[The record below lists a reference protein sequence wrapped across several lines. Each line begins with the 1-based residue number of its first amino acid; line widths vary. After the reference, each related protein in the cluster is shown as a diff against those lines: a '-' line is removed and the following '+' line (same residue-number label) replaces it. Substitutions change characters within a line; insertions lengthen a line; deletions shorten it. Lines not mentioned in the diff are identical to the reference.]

1 MTAGILILLVFIA
14 AAVSMFLRKLPALLA
29 VPLMA
34 IAIGLVEVITGK
46 LSFQDVLLVV
56 VADGSQRLIEP
67 IIISIL
73 SGAVSLLMQ
82 KSGVAESL
90 IKTGAELAGSNPFVV
105 SLVVFAV
112 VGLLFTT
119 IGGLGAVI
127 MVATIVLPILG
138 SVGLREQAAGGIL
151 LLGISFGGLL
161 NVNNWAAYKTVLS
174 ISPERISSY
183 ALILFLIQI
192 PIAVLFIG
200 YELWRARS
208 LHIRVSKIVIS
219 FLLLGAAALAIWVS
233 SPVWS
238 RITPEG
244 FHATLEWMTGVFGG
258 AALLFIVIDKI
269 RAFRTR
275 DEDAVRWYSYLI
287 PVVPLILVLVYQV
300 HFVSS
305 FVLAFFYGIIA
316 TLRKRSI
323 QLATRSVIDGGASV
337 IPVIILMLGIG
348 MLLSAILGPTK
359 FGAGAAWYEK
369 TAGLAAA
376 NGGAANGPTA
386 WPVLADMRPLLESV
400 VPTSFWNYVFGFA
413 LLAPLAL
420 YRGPMN
426 VWGLGYG
433 VAGVLLSTGQ
443 LPAAAIMG
451 ILMSLS
457 IVQGICD
464 PTNTHNVWLAN
475 ELRVDVNALMWRT
488 LPYAWLAAFFGL
500 LAAAIKFL

>member
-244 FHATLEWMTGVFGG
+244 
-258 AALLFIVIDKI
+258 
-269 RAFRTR
+269 
-275 DEDAVRWYSYLI
+275 
-287 PVVPLILVLVYQV
+287 
-300 HFVSS
+300 
-305 FVLAFFYGIIA
+305 
-316 TLRKRSI
+316 
-323 QLATRSVIDGGASV
+323 
-337 IPVIILMLGIG
+337 
-348 MLLSAILGPTK
+348 
-359 FGAGAAWYEK
+359 
-369 TAGLAAA
+369 
-376 NGGAANGPTA
+376 
-386 WPVLADMRPLLESV
+386 
-400 VPTSFWNYVFGFA
+400 
-413 LLAPLAL
+413 
-420 YRGPMN
+420 
-426 VWGLGYG
+426 
-433 VAGVLLSTGQ
+433 
-443 LPAAAIMG
+443 
-451 ILMSLS
+451 
-457 IVQGICD
+457 
-464 PTNTHNVWLAN
+464 
-475 ELRVDVNALMWRT
+475 
-488 LPYAWLAAFFGL
+488 
-500 LAAAIKFL
+500 